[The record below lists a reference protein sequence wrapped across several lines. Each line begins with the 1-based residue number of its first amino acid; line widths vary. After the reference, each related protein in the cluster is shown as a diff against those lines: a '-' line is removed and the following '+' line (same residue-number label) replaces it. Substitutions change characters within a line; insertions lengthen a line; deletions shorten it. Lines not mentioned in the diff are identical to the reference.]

1 MNKKLILILTE
12 PRTGSYL
19 LNEAMNFYSLCPV
32 GEFFLNPKSY
42 QSPESSKLA
51 YEGSLNSEQLTSL
64 FNFLKVDQGNRLEL
78 IKQIN
83 LNPINSVRKLYE
95 VTQRSLVIKIHD
107 FQFERYQLDEL
118 LDLPYAEVII
128 LQRSNRMARYVSHL
142 KAEQTDIWH
151 TVNTSDMQVVVD
163 REDFIKTEQES
174 SNWFKK
180 IKQRVSSKDYLEINY
195 ERDLENINKEQ
206 FYKLFDPWFEK
217 INLDVIKTNYRIK
230 LLKKQNKSIL
240 QYSIANYK
248 EIKDLIQ

>member
-1 MNKKLILILTE
+1 MNKKIILILTE

-19 LNEAMNFYSLCPV
+19 LNEAFNFYSLCTV
-32 GEFFLNPKSY
+32 GEFFLNPRSY
-42 QSPESSKLA
+42 QSPELSKLA
-51 YEGSLNSEQLTSL
+51 YELYLNSEQLTGL
-64 FNFLKVDQGNRLEL
+64 FNFLKVEHDNRLEL

-83 LNPINSVRKLYE
+83 LNPIDSVRKLYE
-95 VTQRSLVIKIHD
+95 ISSQSLVIKIHD

-118 LDLPYAEVII
+118 LDLPYVEVII

-151 TVNTSDMQVVVD
+151 TADTSSMQVIVD
-163 REDFIKTEQES
+163 REDFIKTELES

-180 IKQRVSSKDYLEINY
+180 IKQRVSSKNYLEMNY

-206 FYKLFDPWFEK
+206 FYKLIDPWFEK
-217 INLDVIKTNYRIK
+217 INLDVTKTNYKIK
-230 LLKKQNKSIL
+230 ILKKQNKSKL
-240 QYSIANYK
+240 QYGITNYK

>member
-1 MNKKLILILTE
+1 MNKKIILILTE

-19 LNEAMNFYSLCPV
+19 LNEAFNFYSLNPV
-32 GEFFLNPKSY
+32 GEFFLTPEGY
-42 QSPESSKLA
+42 QSPNKLA
-51 YEGSLNSEQLTSL
+51 CEVHLNNEQLTEL
-64 FNFLKVDQGNRLEL
+64 FNFLKVEQGNRLEL

-95 VTQRSLVIKIHD
+95 ISSRSLVIKIHD
-107 FQFERYQLDEL
+107 FQFDRYQLDEL
-118 LDLPYAEVII
+118 LDLPYVEVII

-142 KAEQTDIWH
+142 KAEQTNIWH
-151 TVNTSDMQVVVD
+151 TVDTSDIQVVVD

-195 ERDLENINKEQ
+195 ERDLENFNKEQ
-206 FYKLFDPWFEK
+206 FYKLFDSWFEK
-217 INLDVIKTNYRIK
+217 INLDVTKTNYRIK
-230 LLKKQNKSIL
+230 LFKKQNKSKL
-240 QYSIANYK
+240 QYNITNYK